1 MGLMST
7 KGTNYFF
14 NLEMS
19 DVIKKDIK
27 MEKKE
32 HISRA

>member
-7 KGTNYFF
+7 KATNYFF

-27 MEKKE
+27 MEKKRT
-32 HISRA
+32 H

>member
-7 KGTNYFF
+7 KATNYF